1 MIIYSG
7 FTHWKWWFSIVMLN
21 YQRVIQV
28 CGGRNWAVLEIILKF
43 IHKFIKFTLKKRW
56 GSFFGSELH
65 RNSYTD
71 ICRLYSYRTPKST
84 QNHWSFEPRKEDDV
98 KELAMSWLTLDQGGK
113 RDRGLSKLRTHQ
125 DFQDP
130 PIICRRSCNRQP
142 QHQHQ
147 VALCQRP
154 KQHTTTNC
162 QRKKT
167 YASII
172 LPPPLFEVCWG

>member
-1 MIIYSG
+1 MG
-7 FTHWKWWFSIVMLN
+7 
-21 YQRVIQV
+21 
-28 CGGRNWAVLEIILKF
+28 VL
-43 IHKFIKFTLKKRW
+43 
-56 GSFFGSELH
+56 FGLGAPQKQ
-65 RNSYTD
+65 
-71 ICRLYSYRTPKST
+71 LYSYRTPKST

-98 KELAMSWLTLDQGGK
+98 KELAVSWLTIRVHILPNCLWNSGPLWPVDFCTVVCNMVQLHGSRVHTAVQNVAKGIE
-113 RDRGLSKLRTHQ
+113 GCQNFGPHQ

-130 PIICRRSCNRQP
+130 PIMCRRSCNRQP

-147 VALCQRP
+147 VALSQRP

-162 QRKKT
+162 QRKNT